1 VSRFVLDCSVTMA
14 WCFGSEADAYTQSVL
29 ASMPRDGALV
39 PAVWL
44 LEVPNVLLVAER
56 RRRITRGDAD
66 RFLALL
72 EELPVEV
79 AASPGVP
86 GMAAVTSLGRAFG
99 LSAYDAAYIHLARHE
114 RLPLATRDRA
124 LETAAGRAGV
134 RRYEAR

>member
-39 PAVWL
+39 PGVWL

-86 GMAAVTSLGRAFG
+86 GMAAVTSLGRAVG

>member
-14 WCFGSEADAYTQSVL
+14 WCFESEADAYTQSVL

-44 LEVPNVLLVAER
+44 LEVANVLLVAER
-56 RRRITRGDAD
+56 RRRITRGDTD

-79 AASPGVP
+79 AAPPGVAV
-86 GMAAVTSLGRAFG
+86 MAAVTSLGRALA
-99 LSAYDAAYIHLARHE
+99 LSAYDAAYIQLAQHE

-134 RRYEAR
+134 RLYETR

>member
-1 VSRFVLDCSVTMA
+1 MSRFVLDCSVTMA
-14 WCFGSEADAYTQSVL
+14 WCFESEADPYTQSVL
-29 ASMPRDGALV
+29 ASMPRDRALV

-79 AASPGVP
+79 AAHDGLP
-86 GMAAVTSLGRAFG
+86 GMTAVTSVGREFG
-99 LSAYDAAYIHLARHE
+99 LSAYDAAYVHLARHE
-114 RLPLATRDRA
+114 RVPLATRDRA
-124 LETAAGRAGV
+124 VRTAAGRAGV
-134 RRYEAR
+134 RLYEAR